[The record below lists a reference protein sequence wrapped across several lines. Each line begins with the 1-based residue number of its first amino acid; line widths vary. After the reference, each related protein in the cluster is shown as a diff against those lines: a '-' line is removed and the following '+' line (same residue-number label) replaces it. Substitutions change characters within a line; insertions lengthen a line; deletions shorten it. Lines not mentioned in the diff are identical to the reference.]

1 VGPDCTSVVE
11 HREVTLSGTQHQEV
25 DIMPS
30 RITSNQSLRTI
41 RFLRFGVSVTAVLII
56 LVFVLE
62 GIVSSGNPNP
72 IAPGTT
78 ISTSV
83 LDIGVLVFRAGLECI
98 LVLAVCE
105 TSVRRVAQC
114 VERMGQGV
122 RLSTLALLL
131 RWARAYP
138 MAVSCHCRN
147 CCDRLVPPDSN
158 VAVNHARIADKGTRT
173 GGVIRSHD
181 R

>member
-1 VGPDCTSVVE
+1 
-11 HREVTLSGTQHQEV
+11 LSGTQHQEV
-25 DIMPS
+25 DIMPL
-30 RITSNQSLRTI
+30 RITSSQPPRTK
-41 RFLRFGVSVTAVLII
+41 RSLRFGVSVAAVLII
-56 LVFVLE
+56 LVFVWE
-62 GIVSSGNPNP
+62 GIASSGNPNS

-78 ISTSV
+78 ITASV
-83 LDIGVLVFRAGLECI
+83 LDIGVLVVREGLECI

-131 RWARAYP
+131 RWARVDP
-138 MAVSCHCRN
+138 MAVGCHCQN
-147 CCDRLVPPDSN
+147 CCDRLIPPYSN

-173 GGVIRSHD
+173 GRVSRSHD